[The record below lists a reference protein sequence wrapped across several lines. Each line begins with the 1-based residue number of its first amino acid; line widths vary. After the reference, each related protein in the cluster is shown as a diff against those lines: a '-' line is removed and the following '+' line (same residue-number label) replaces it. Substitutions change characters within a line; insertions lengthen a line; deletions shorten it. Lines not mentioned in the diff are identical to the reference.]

1 MIKFLLILFYISSLY
16 SLPAEKLIT
25 GLELAKRMEARLKPN
40 DLKSENTM
48 ILTNKKGRKKTSKLI
63 SKSKDDSKKQMIWFL
78 EPKDDY
84 GISFLKIEHEDEDD
98 YMNMWLP
105 GFNKFRRISSQKKT
119 DSFMG
124 SDLSFEDLTNRD
136 INDYEFTLVDENAS
150 CSDCDVGC
158 YKLVSEPKDIDSEYS
173 YHITWVTKDNYLSVM
188 EESYDQNKELLKKKF
203 IEFEKI
209 DKYYIMSNLFVRNVQ
224 KNHETKLTIDE
235 ININLGYE
243 DNLFH
248 TKNLKRIPLD

>member
-1 MIKFLLILFYISSLY
+1 MLKLFLLLFYISSLFG
-16 SLPAEKLIT
+16 LT
-25 GLELAKRMEARLKPN
+25 GLELAQKMEKRPKPK

-48 ILTNKKGRKKTSKLI
+48 ILINKKGREKNSKLI

-78 EPKDDY
+78 EPNDDY
-84 GISFLKIEHEDEDD
+84 GISFLKIERDNEDD

-105 GFNKFRRISSQKKT
+105 GFERFRRISSQKKT

-136 INDYEFTLVDENAS
+136 INEYEYTLTDENAS
-150 CSDCDVGC
+150 CSDCDAGC
-158 YKLVSEPKDIDSEYS
+158 YKLVSVPKNIDSEYS
-173 YHITWVTKDNYLSVM
+173 YHITWVTKDNFLSVM
-188 EESYDQNKELLKKKF
+188 EESYDENKELLKKKF

-209 DKYYIMSNLFVRNVQ
+209 DEYYIMSNLFVHNVQ
-224 KNHETKLTIDE
+224 KNHKTKLTIDK
-235 ININLGYE
+235 ISINLGYE

-248 TKNLKRIPLD
+248 TKNLKIVPLD

>member
-1 MIKFLLILFYISSLY
+1 MLKIILLLLYVTSLY
-16 SLPAEKLIT
+16 GLT
-25 GLELAKRMEARLKPN
+25 GLELDKKMENRPKPN

-48 ILTNKKGRKKTSKLI
+48 ILTNKKGKTKTSKLI

-78 EPKDDY
+78 EPKDDF
-84 GISFLKIEHEDEDD
+84 GIAFIKIEHEDEDD

-105 GFNKFRRISSQKKT
+105 GFKKFRRISSQKKT

-136 INDYEFTLVDENAS
+136 IDEYEYILIDENAL
-150 CSDCDVGC
+150 CSDNDNGC
-158 YKLVSEPKDIDSEYS
+158 YKLRSEPKDVESEYS

-188 EESYDQNKELLKKKF
+188 EESYDKNKELLKKKS
-203 IEFEKI
+203 IEFKKI
-209 DKYYIMSNLFVRNVQ
+209 DEYHIMSNLFVHNIQ
-224 KNHETKLTIDE
+224 KNHKTELIIDK
-235 ININLGYE
+235 IDLNLVYD

-248 TKNLKRIPLD
+248 TKNLKRIPQD